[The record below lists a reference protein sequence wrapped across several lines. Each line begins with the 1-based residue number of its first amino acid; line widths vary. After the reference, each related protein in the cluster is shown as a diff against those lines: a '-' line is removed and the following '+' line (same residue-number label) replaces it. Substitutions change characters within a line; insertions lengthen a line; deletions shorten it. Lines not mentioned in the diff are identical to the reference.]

1 MVGRAAQLTVRN
13 QPKRRGFTL
22 TQVNHVL
29 GNPCERAVRTVNP
42 LAASTGASNHIPD
55 QTARGSRD
63 ASSTAGS
70 SRAYGNARL
79 SCTRRESGPSAS
91 ASSIPAPAVSILA
104 YHRVRFPEILPPSPR
119 YKARRGRGE
128 GEAQPG
134 SRTAQLHRT
143 LPSASSVRPPP
154 CPSPI
159 LGTAAFCSLPKHA
172 HQPLASRLHRRRR
185 TAGEGDAAGKR
196 RRLWLWLAGARWEWD
211 TPVVQ
216 SHGAE
221 LLRRGRVHAPLRR
234 GAQQHP
240 VL

>member
-79 SCTRRESGPSAS
+79 SCTRRDRPAS

-143 LPSASSVRPPP
+143 LPPPSVLPLVLLHSA
-154 CPSPI
+154 
-159 LGTAAFCSLPKHA
+159 LPHSA
-172 HQPLASRLHRRRR
+172 RYPNTR
-185 TAGEGDAAGKR
+185 TSHHPAGYVAG
-196 RRLWLWLAGARWEWD
+196 GARQERETQPEKKAQALACWC
-211 TPVVQ
+211 PVGVGYAG
-216 SHGAE
+216 STE
-221 LLRRGRVHAPLRR
+221 PWRRA
-234 GAQQHP
+234 ATT
-240 VL
+240 